1 MLTIQRFFGA
11 VKCARDWKAVQFT
24 LSNIDQWTRCNNIQ
38 FNTSKC
44 KILTVTRKN
53 QPLTY
58 DYNLNNGQLKHVAER
73 EGPWNHR
80 GTSTHHGTSMFCVN
94 AIVLKVNKLLG
105 LLKRTCAQSANV
117 SVTQTLYLSPV
128 KSQLSFGTQLWSPSQ
143 SHLQGKMKRVQRRA
157 TRRILRS
164 RIGEMSYK
172 ERLIIL
178 DMLLLVLW

>member
-11 VKCARDWKAVQFT
+11 VKCARDWKTVQFT

-80 GTSTHHGTSMFCVN
+80 GTSTHHETSMFCVN
-94 AIVLKVNKLLG
+94 VIVLKVNKLLG
-105 LLKRTCAQSANV
+105 LLKRTP
-117 SVTQTLYLSPV
+117 TLYLSPV

-143 SHLQGKMKRVQRRA
+143 SHLQGKVKRVQRRA
-157 TRRILRS
+157 TRWILRS
-164 RIGEMSYK
+164 RIGDLSYK
-172 ERLIIL
+172 ERNIKL